1 LALAAALFVIALRCL
16 GSFAPLTWPLLLAQA
31 GTQIDPASAPSADPD
46 AVSPVAVEDDSDD
59 DTPDPFIAPS
69 PLEFRPLSKAAV
81 SAGQCC
87 FIAEARPL
95 PGHAPSLERP
105 PRA

>member
-1 LALAAALFVIALRCL
+1 LALVAALFVIALRCL
-16 GSFAPLTWPLLLAQA
+16 SSFAPLTWPTLVVQA

-59 DTPDPFIAPS
+59 DTPDPFLAPS
-69 PLEFRPLSKAAV
+69 PLEFRPLSKVAV
-81 SAGQCC
+81 SAGQCSL
-87 FIAEARPL
+87 IADARPL
-95 PGHAPSLERP
+95 PGHARSLERP